1 MNFKILNELDE
12 LLKSNPALYT
22 DRAMLAQVIN
32 GTFDVELTEQCVSGS
47 VREVAELI
55 DMEVLH
61 RYFGKVWQPETKKY
75 KYSGL
80 SIIDEVNAMN
90 PDAVIDVGCGY
101 NEFRG
106 KIKNLIGI
114 DPYNERADIMTRIE
128 EFESDTKYD
137 VAICLGSI
145 NFGGSEK
152 IIKEMTKVVSMV
164 KPGGKLYF
172 RVNPGEQHSAPESRW
187 INFYSWDPVFISNVA
202 TALGCSVEI
211 LRQDVGNRL
220 YFVLNK
226 DK

>member
-1 MNFKILNELDE
+1 MNFKILNKLDE
-12 LLKSNPALYT
+12 LLKSNPTLYT
-22 DRAMLAQVIN
+22 DRELFAQVIN
-32 GTFDVELTEQCVSGS
+32 GTFDVNLTGNCVSGNIQ
-47 VREVAELI
+47 ALADII

-61 RYFGKVWQPETKKY
+61 RYFSTVWQPETKKY

-80 SIIDEVNAMN
+80 SIVDEVNSMN
-90 PDAVIDVGCGY
+90 PESVIDVGCGY

-106 KIKNLIGI
+106 KIQNLIGI

-128 EFESDTKYD
+128 EFEPDNEYD

-145 NFGGSEK
+145 NFGSSDK

-164 KPGGKLYF
+164 KKGGKLYF
-172 RVNPGEQHSAPESRW
+172 RVNPGEQHDKLEAKW
-187 INFYSWDPVFISNVA
+187 INFYDWDPVFISNIA
-202 TALGCSVEI
+202 RTLNCEVET

-226 DK
+226 L